1 MTNIY
6 LRHLVLC
13 RSSFLLYLHTINN
26 LLFTKYYFD
35 LLSSPRGNYGH
46 MDNREG
52 YSEGHD
58 PNKFDQGYYQNNRD
72 HRRDYQDNRREYDR
86 RRYYHYNPDEDRK
99 RSVDAYAGL
108 MTQKE
113 KDWIIKIQLIQ
124 LQTEN
129 PYLDDFYYTVGSPS
143 LLIH

>member
-1 MTNIY
+1 MYMQVFFIY
-6 LRHLVLC
+6 IFH
-13 RSSFLLYLHTINN
+13 SSMSMYHSSSRGGYIN
-26 LLFTKYYFD
+26 
-35 LLSSPRGNYGH
+35 
-46 MDNREG
+46 MDVREG

-58 PNKFDQGYYQNNRD
+58 PNKYDQIHHQGNRD

-129 PYLDDFYYTVGSPS
+129 PYLDDFYYTVNTLPS
-143 LLIH
+143 ILFCWFPN